1 MFAIERFLWSFQCYL
16 TLFSI
21 VTYSFLVKT
30 ESKRSES
37 DRKFLLS
44 LKMFITYF
52 SFLSLCI
59 LLNVG
64 SLVTFDSIGFANGEY
79 LEPRLDMI
87 SFANSLQTKYYLSKS
102 TTLPTPTYKFETAY
116 AHLIGDPHVRALN
129 GKDFDCMGDGEYVLF
144 VLPTSSVQSTDM
156 IPLRVHA
163 TFLGRSNGPG
173 SVTTG
178 IGVRVRRDIIF
189 KIVLDDENGLVV
201 LGKCIAS
208 IQLSTDGPRLRV
220 LRGRHTYS
228 ESVDIEYTGIWIVL
242 YVKNNSTGDT
252 KLRMVFETVRTVSI
266 GCYFSLVHLL
276 IPTKD
281 NIMTTRT
288 KGLFGSVQN
297 GFKKPNGKTFYLD
310 DKSNVRYCNLW
321 CVKNIRFSMFKNFS
335 STCKISPLAS
345 MSSVKQIVSENEEE
359 IQDVCGSNVL
369 CRFDAFV
376 NGIRAARA
384 FMRALFIS
392 ETIGFDSISS
402 SPLVSNAPVV
412 RFSYV
417 SKNRGFEE
425 EKSSINKFYDG

>member
-1 MFAIERFLWSFQCYL
+1 MAVQCFSYISSF
-16 TLFSI
+16 
-21 VTYSFLVKT
+21 
-30 ESKRSES
+30 
-37 DRKFLLS
+37 
-44 LKMFITYF
+44 
-52 SFLSLCI
+52 I

-64 SLVTFDSIGFANGEY
+64 SFITIGRITLANEEFMEPM
-79 LEPRLDMI
+79 LERK
-87 SFANSLQTKYYLSKS
+87 SFANLLQTKYYSSKS
-102 TTLPTPTYKFETAY
+102 TPSPMPTYELETAY

-144 VLPTSSVQSTDM
+144 VLPTSSVQSSDM

-178 IGVRVRRDIIF
+178 IAVRVRRNIIF
-189 KIVLDDENGLVV
+189 KMVLDEDNGLVV
-201 LGKCIAS
+201 LGKCIAA
-208 IQLSTDGPRLRV
+208 IQLSTGGPALRV

-228 ESVDIEYTGIWIVL
+228 ENVDIEYTGIWIVL
-242 YVKNNSTGDT
+242 YVKNNTTGDT

-266 GCYFSLVHLL
+266 GCYFNLVHLL

-297 GFKKPNGKTFYLD
+297 GFKKPNGRIFHLNN
-310 DKSNVRYCNLW
+310 KSIVRYCNLW
-321 CVKNIRFSMFKNFS
+321 CVKNVRFSMFNNFS
-335 STCKISPLAS
+335 STCKIFPLIS
-345 MSSVKQIVSENEEE
+345 MSSVKQVLSENEEE

-392 ETIGFDSISS
+392 EAIGFDSISS
-402 SPLVSNAPVV
+402 SPLVSNAPAV

-417 SKNRGFEE
+417 SKNRDFEE
-425 EKSSINKFYDG
+425 GKSSINKFYDG